1 MKKII
6 IVLVI
11 ALMTS
16 CASKTSF
23 NTFYQD
29 NQEDSDFS
37 FGISSSLVASFLDD
51 DDIEDIKPLLKKAK
65 HVKIL
70 VFTENY
76 DEKSVKFKK
85 FIDKSQFDK
94 LMRIKDNDD
103 NIAFFTLEDQDKI
116 KEMVLEISTG
126 DELVLIGL
134 KTNMT
139 PEDLE
144 GIIEKSS

>member
-76 DEKSVKFKK
+76 DEKSMKFKK

-139 PEDLE
+139 SEDLE

>member
-139 PEDLE
+139 SEDLE